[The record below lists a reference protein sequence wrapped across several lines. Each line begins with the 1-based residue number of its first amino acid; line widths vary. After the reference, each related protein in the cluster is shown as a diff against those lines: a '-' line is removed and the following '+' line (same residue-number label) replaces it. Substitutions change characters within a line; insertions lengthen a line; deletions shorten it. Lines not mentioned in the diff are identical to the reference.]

1 MSKEKFIP
9 LQKLCELY
17 KIEMSFFSSL
27 NEIGLIQITI
37 IEESNCIHQDKITD
51 LEKMIRMHL
60 DLEINIE
67 GIDIAFNL
75 LQKIDELE
83 NELIAIKNRLR
94 IYEN

>member
-1 MSKEKFIP
+1 MSKENFIP
-9 LQKLCELY
+9 LHKLCELY
-17 KIEMSFFSSL
+17 KVEMSFFSSL
-27 NEIGLIQITI
+27 NEIGLIQITT
-37 IEESNCIHQDKITD
+37 IEELRYIHQDKISD
-51 LEKMIRMHL
+51 IEKMIRMYR

-83 NELIAIKNRLR
+83 NELISIKNRLK

>member
-1 MSKEKFIP
+1 MNKENFIP
-9 LQKLCELY
+9 LHKLCELY
-17 KIEMSFFSSL
+17 KVEMSFFSSL
-27 NEIGLIQITI
+27 NEIGLIQITT
-37 IEESNCIHQDKITD
+37 IEESHYVHQDKIID
-51 LEKMIRMHL
+51 IEKMIRMHR

-83 NELIAIKNRLR
+83 NELISIKNRLR

>member
-27 NEIGLIQITI
+27 NEIGLIQITS
-37 IEESNCIHQDKITD
+37 IEESNYIHQDKIND
-51 LEKMIRMHL
+51 IEKMIRMHR

-83 NELIAIKNRLR
+83 NELNTIKNRLR

>member
-1 MSKEKFIP
+1 MSKENFIP
-9 LQKLCELY
+9 LHKLCELY

-27 NEIGLIQITI
+27 NEIGLIQITTL
-37 IEESNCIHQDKITD
+37 EESHYVHQDKIID
-51 LEKMIRMHL
+51 IEKMIRMHR

-75 LQKIDELE
+75 LKKIDELE
-83 NELIAIKNRLR
+83 NELISIKNRLR

>member
-1 MSKEKFIP
+1 MSKEKFVP

-17 KIEMSFFSSL
+17 KVEMSFFSSL
-27 NEIGLIQITI
+27 NEIGLIQITT
-37 IEESNCIHQDKITD
+37 IEESNYIHQDKITD
-51 LEKMIRMHL
+51 IEKMIRMHR

-83 NELIAIKNRLR
+83 NELISIKNRLR

>member
-17 KIEMSFFSSL
+17 KIEMSFFRSL
-27 NEIGLIQITI
+27 NEIGLIQITS
-37 IEESNCIHQDKITD
+37 IEESNYIHQDKIND
-51 LEKMIRMHL
+51 IEKMIRMHR

-83 NELIAIKNRLR
+83 NELNTIKNRLK

>member
-1 MSKEKFIP
+1 MSKENFIP

-17 KIEMSFFSSL
+17 KVEMTFFSSL
-27 NEIGLIQITI
+27 NEIGLIQITT
-37 IEESNCIHQDKITD
+37 IEESNYIHLDKIND
-51 LEKMIRMHL
+51 LEKMIRMHR

-83 NELIAIKNRLR
+83 NELISIKNRLK

>member
-17 KIEMSFFSSL
+17 KVEMSFFSSL

-37 IEESNCIHQDKITD
+37 IEESNCIHQDKIHD
-51 LEKMIRMHL
+51 IEKMIRMHL

>member
-1 MSKEKFIP
+1 MSKENFIP
-9 LQKLCELY
+9 LHKLCELY
-17 KIEMSFFSSL
+17 KVEMSFFSSL
-27 NEIGLIQITI
+27 NEIGLIQITA
-37 IEESNCIHQDKITD
+37 IEESQYIHKDKIID
-51 LEKMIRMHL
+51 IEKMIRMHR

-83 NELIAIKNRLR
+83 SELNSIKNRLR